1 MKIIIFIMIYQNASE
16 MIGKTPLLRL
26 NNIEKKFKL
35 NVNLLAKVEFFNPTG
50 SVKDRIALSMIED
63 AEKNGILQRNSVVIE
78 PTSGNTGIGLAS
90 VCAAKG
96 YKCILVLPDNMSKE
110 RIKLMNAYGA
120 EVVLTPA
127 KLGMKG
133 AVDKAQELAKTYE
146 NSFIPSQF
154 DNPSNPE
161 MHYRTTGP
169 EIYRDTNRKV
179 DIFVAGIG
187 TGGTVSGVGKYL
199 KEQNRNIKIVGV
211 EPQDSPLL
219 TKGKA
224 GPHKIQGIGAN
235 FVPKTLNK
243 KYVDEFL
250 TASNEESFEYART
263 VGKLEGILVGISSG
277 AALSAAIKIA
287 QRNENN
293 GKTIVV
299 LLPDSGDRYL
309 STDLFL

>member
-1 MKIIIFIMIYQNASE
+1 M
-16 MIGKTPLLRL
+16 RL

-35 NVNLLAKVEFFNPTG
+35 NVNLYAKVEFFNPTG
-50 SVKDRIALSMIED
+50 SVKDRIALSMIEA
-63 AEKNGILQRNSVVIE
+63 AERQGILQSDSVIIE

-96 YKCILVLPDNMSKE
+96 YKCILVMPENMSSE
-110 RIKLMNAYGA
+110 RIKLIKAYGA
-120 EVVLTPA
+120 EVVLSPA

-133 AVDKAQELAKTYE
+133 SVEKAEELSKTYE

-161 MHYRTTGP
+161 IHYKTTGP
-169 EIYRDTNRKV
+169 EIYKSTNKKV
-179 DIFVAGIG
+179 DIFVAGFG
-187 TGGTVSGVGKYL
+187 TGGTISGVGKYL
-199 KEQNRNIKIVGV
+199 KEMSKNIKIIGV

-235 FVPKTLNK
+235 FVPKTLDR
-243 KYVDEFL
+243 KYIDEIL
-250 TASNEESFEYART
+250 TASNEESYEYSRI
-263 VGKLEGILVGISSG
+263 VGKYEGILVGISSG
-277 AALSAAIKIA
+277 AALSAAIKMA

-293 GKTIVV
+293 GKNIVV
-299 LLPDSGDRYL
+299 LFPDSGDRYL
-309 STDLFL
+309 STELFNL